1 MIIKKYS
8 GIVSEIMI
16 PLFHHQT
23 RTKALTERLSL
34 EKHKA
39 KEKAVGL
46 NIQEYISAIHTR
58 EKKTS

>member
-1 MIIKKYS
+1 MQIT
-8 GIVSEIMI
+8 EI
-16 PLFHHQT
+16 LCEVAV
-23 RTKALTERLSL
+23 KERLSL